1 LIPAGTGLMA
11 SKYRKIAN
19 LEKRAEE
26 VAAIEAREEENSEI
40 G

>member
-1 LIPAGTGLMA
+1 MA
-11 SKYRKIAN
+11 SKYLKIAN

-26 VAAIEAREEENSEI
+26 IAAIEARAEENSEI